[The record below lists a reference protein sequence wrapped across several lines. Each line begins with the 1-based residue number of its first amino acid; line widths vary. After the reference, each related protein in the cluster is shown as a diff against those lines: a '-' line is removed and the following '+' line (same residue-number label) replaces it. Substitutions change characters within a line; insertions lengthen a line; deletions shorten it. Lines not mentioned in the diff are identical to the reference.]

1 MTYLTKD
8 NRFRETY
15 EKRKEGEVIH
25 NMCEVLDKIEERG
38 RKEGIE
44 KGLSAMISTL
54 KTFLTTPEEIWS
66 AIIKNEPYQ
75 NVTLQQ
81 VKKYF

>member
-1 MTYLTKD
+1 
-8 NRFRETY
+8 
-15 EKRKEGEVIH
+15 
-25 NMCEVLDKIEERG
+25 
-38 RKEGIE
+38 
-44 KGLSAMISTL
+44 MIATL
-54 KTFLTTPEEIWS
+54 KAFMVTPEEIWS